1 MVGDSSGHR
10 EDSPSKCILRRIPC
24 KRKAKDGSM
33 DAGPGDIERDPR
45 EAVTEAAEKGRLD
58 PTQAKALLDLTSR
71 MGVLGFEIGHIISTL
86 VTEIALE
93 DSASKRTKLAMK
105 LKGHLEGDGLA
116 KDLVPVL
123 SGAFALG

>member
-24 KRKAKDGSM
+24 RRKAKDGSR
-33 DAGPGDIERDPR
+33 DAGSEDIERDPR

-71 MGVLGFEIGHIISTL
+71 MGVLGFEIGRVICTL

-105 LKGHLEGDGLA
+105 LKEHLEGDGLA

-123 SGAFALG
+123 SGAFSLG